1 MNEGTIKPFQN
12 DSCVQFYLESF
23 SDYYLHAVDVT
34 HADLPF
40 DAAYLPPLRLPNQDS
55 HTVLERQKNLRSV
68 KVA

>member
-34 HADLPF
+34 HADRSPIRR
-40 DAAYLPPLRLPNQDS
+40 RLSPTFEAPQS
-55 HTVLERQKNLRSV
+55 G
-68 KVA
+68 